1 MANELSQEERELLNQ
16 AIQLK
21 LESFNDTLKM
31 SGVDDPVRRLLA
43 VENYRLAID
52 PSIPANQINARTRA
66 LLNTIE
72 IAGCEKQNTAIT
84 INSESIESKLKQLQE
99 RVHEG
104 RSAADDELR
113 IGIAKAH
120 KSLPG

>member
-1 MANELSQEERELLNQ
+1 MENELSPEEQEMLNQ
-16 AIQLK
+16 AIQMK

-31 SGVDDPVRRLLA
+31 SGIDDPVRRLLA

-52 PSIPANQINARTRA
+52 PTLKPNQINARTKA

-72 IAGCEKQNTAIT
+72 IAGCEKPNTAIT
-84 INSESIESKLKQLQE
+84 IASESIESKLRQLQE

-104 RSAADDELR
+104 TTASDTELR
-113 IGIAKAH
+113 IGVAEAH
-120 KSLPG
+120 KSLSS